1 MKRQLLFYC
10 MLIVA
15 SLFGIK
21 QVDAQSLTKG
31 YYFIKSTYKYA
42 PANACVYDPETTDY
56 AKIHVCQNAKA
67 DIFYLDETES
77 GHYTLKNA
85 LTGRYII
92 KFVSTNSVLMSKT
105 LEDGVYIII
114 DKTDDGVYHWKD
126 NTQTCYYNWNGDGV
140 NGGAPFHS
148 TYNYHDWNFE
158 AVPADV
164 LKDLGLSGGD
174 TPVDPPV
181 DPDPN
186 YKEDPVPSVPNQVL
200 PAGYY
205 RFYSAYV
212 SPYTQKDAVITDNG
226 TEDVLRVHTA
236 DNSKNDIFFVYPKA
250 DGQYVMKN
258 VATGRYVIKYES
270 KNSIKLNKALEEGTC
285 LEFTLLDS
293 YNYRFKD
300 NHTTN
305 YYNWNGTN
313 VDNLELSD
321 VYNYHDWNIR
331 PVSKADLAAIG
342 IKIDTLPVLPSPY
355 TEDKVPSV
363 PNQIV
368 PAGYYHVYSAYNS
381 SYRQEDAILYDTG
394 SDDALKVHSANGS
407 KNDVFFIYPK
417 ADGQYVM
424 KNLATGRY
432 VIKYEAKNVIKLS
445 KTLEEGTYIEFK
457 LLDDYNFRFKD
468 NHTNNYYNWNG
479 TNVDNL
485 ELSTVYNYHDWDLE
499 PVSKAEMAEFG
510 ITIDTLPVLPA
521 APVVDKEIV
530 KDGFYYIRSAYN
542 SKYVGSNEVV
552 YDSSDENCVKIHN
565 NGNEK
570 KDIFLIKQIGTKQYS
585 VQNLGTARY
594 IIKFQGSDGVILA
607 NEPEEGTYI
616 IFDWL
621 KGNIYR
627 WKDNHQSTYYNW
639 NGSSLNCGAPL
650 NSTYNYHDFELVPVD
665 KGLLESLGITGDSI
679 PDNIDIPK
687 DTVAYI
693 DASWESLG
701 TSITWYNNNVSSAFT
716 KGYQTR
722 VREVLPFKG
731 FINKGVNAGCIGG
744 CPGQVTFA
752 NYYTIEHGIN
762 DWGHSTPV
770 GTMEDYINNTK
781 NGSFAATYR
790 ELLDKIYATNPNAMV
805 VLCTPRKGYGF
816 GGYLPDNCDDAKN
829 GIYLKDYAEII
840 RQIAE
845 YESLPVADFFALC
858 GNQRNL
864 AELSIDKALHPND
877 NGYQLMADVLVKALR
892 KVLIH
897 KVINPVAEDD
907 F

>member
-1 MKRQLLFYC
+1 
-10 MLIVA
+10 
-15 SLFGIK
+15 
-21 QVDAQSLTKG
+21 
-31 YYFIKSTYKYA
+31 
-42 PANACVYDPETTDY
+42 
-56 AKIHVCQNAKA
+56 
-67 DIFYLDETES
+67 
-77 GHYTLKNA
+77 
-85 LTGRYII
+85 
-92 KFVSTNSVLMSKT
+92 
-105 LEDGVYIII
+105 
-114 DKTDDGVYHWKD
+114 
-126 NTQTCYYNWNGDGV
+126 
-140 NGGAPFHS
+140 
-148 TYNYHDWNFE
+148 
-158 AVPADV
+158 
-164 LKDLGLSGGD
+164 
-174 TPVDPPV
+174 
-181 DPDPN
+181 
-186 YKEDPVPSVPNQVL
+186 
-200 PAGYY
+200 
-205 RFYSAYV
+205 
-212 SPYTQKDAVITDNG
+212 
-226 TEDVLRVHTA
+226 
-236 DNSKNDIFFVYPKA
+236 
-250 DGQYVMKN
+250 
-258 VATGRYVIKYES
+258 
-270 KNSIKLNKALEEGTC
+270 
-285 LEFTLLDS
+285 
-293 YNYRFKD
+293 
-300 NHTTN
+300 
-305 YYNWNGTN
+305 
-313 VDNLELSD
+313 
-321 VYNYHDWNIR
+321 
-331 PVSKADLAAIG
+331 
-342 IKIDTLPVLPSPY
+342 
-355 TEDKVPSV
+355 
-363 PNQIV
+363 
-368 PAGYYHVYSAYNS
+368 
-381 SYRQEDAILYDTG
+381 
-394 SDDALKVHSANGS
+394 
-407 KNDVFFIYPK
+407 
-417 ADGQYVM
+417 
-424 KNLATGRY
+424 
-432 VIKYEAKNVIKLS
+432 
-445 KTLEEGTYIEFK
+445 
-457 LLDDYNFRFKD
+457 
-468 NHTNNYYNWNG
+468 
-479 TNVDNL
+479 
-485 ELSTVYNYHDWDLE
+485 
-499 PVSKAEMAEFG
+499 MAEFG

-542 SKYVGSNEVV
+542 SPYVGSNVVV
-552 YDSSDENCVKIHN
+552 YDSSDENCVKFHN

-585 VQNLGTARY
+585 LQNLRTARY

-621 KGNIYR
+621 KDNIYR

-679 PDNIDIPK
+679 PDNIVTPK